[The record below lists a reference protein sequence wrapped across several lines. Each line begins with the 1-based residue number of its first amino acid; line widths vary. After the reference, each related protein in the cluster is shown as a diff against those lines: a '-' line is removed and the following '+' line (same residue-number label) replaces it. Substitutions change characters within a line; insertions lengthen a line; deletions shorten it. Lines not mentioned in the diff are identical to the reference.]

1 MLAAR
6 GRRTVGFAH
15 ARRIRPA
22 DRVDAAPLHS
32 TLPMKLEQVA
42 LVTDVEHARAA
53 VRALLRIPIVHVK
66 RRYRHGYRRL
76 SVLALLWGWW
86 KLVLWGWWRLLRRCT
101 STRHRMALARFR
113 LELLRRRFLLL
124 RTGSRVPL

>member
-1 MLAAR
+1 
-6 GRRTVGFAH
+6 
-15 ARRIRPA
+15 
-22 DRVDAAPLHS
+22 
-32 TLPMKLEQVA
+32 MKLEQVA

-76 SVLALLWGWW
+76 SVL
-86 KLVLWGWWRLLRRCT
+86 VWGWWRLVLWDWWMLLRRCT
-101 STRHRMALARFR
+101 STLHCMALASFR